1 MPENELNSMD
11 IIDVHAHLYPEG
23 SFTEVLRNDSEFK
36 LVENPRGQSL
46 VYRGSHV
53 MSMPVGQDDI
63 ALRLASM
70 DEAGIGMAI
79 LSVGALNIGWARE
92 RAAAAARIVND
103 GLAAVCRQYP
113 GRFRFVAVLPCAN
126 EAEMKSELDRAQDLS
141 LIHI

>member
-1 MPENELNSMD
+1 MD

-23 SFTEVLRNDSEFK
+23 SFTEVLKNDSEFE

-53 MSMPVGQDDI
+53 MSMPVGQADI

-79 LSVGALNIGWARE
+79 LSVGALNIGWARA

-103 GLAAVCRQYP
+103 GLAAVCLQYR
-113 GRFRFVAVLPCAN
+113 RFRFVAVLPCAN
-126 EAEMKSELDRAQDLS
+126 EAEMKSELDRAQDLGAAGVG
-141 LIHI
+141 IATNIG

>member
-1 MPENELNSMD
+1 MD

-23 SFTEVLRNDSEFK
+23 CFTEVLKNHREFK
-36 LVENPRGQSL
+36 LLDNPRGQSL

-53 MSMPVGQDDI
+53 MSMPLGQDDL
-63 ALRLASM
+63 AARLASM

-79 LSVGALNIGWARE
+79 LSVGALNIGWAGA

-103 GLAAVCRQYP
+103 GLAAVCRKYP

-126 EAEMKSELDRAQDLS
+126 DAEMISELDRAQDLGAVG
-141 LIHI
+141 

>member
-23 SFTEVLRNDSEFK
+23 SFTEVLKNDSEFK

-53 MSMPVGQDDI
+53 MSLPVGQDDL

-70 DEAGIGMAI
+70 DEAGIGMPYF
-79 LSVGALNIGWARE
+79 LWV
-92 RAAAAARIVND
+92 
-103 GLAAVCRQYP
+103 
-113 GRFRFVAVLPCAN
+113 
-126 EAEMKSELDRAQDLS
+126 
-141 LIHI
+141 H